1 MDINLYTRALPNAT
15 PCLPS
20 ALYSI
25 IYCIMTLLKCYS
37 LNQKKLIK
45 LYCWSFLVTSTSK
58 YLKHI
63 HKVIYKNDFKRWSYS
78 LRPCITVKM
87 RQMKRH
93 DNMNEHVDYNLNKNS
108 KASELQQ
115 FGIEEKFS
123 QLADGKFLSL

>member
-1 MDINLYTRALPNAT
+1 MDINLYIRALPNAT

-25 IYCIMTLLKCYS
+25 IYCIMRLLKCYS
-37 LNQKKLIK
+37 LNQKKLVK
-45 LYCWSFLVTSTSK
+45 LCYWSFLVTSISK

-63 HKVIYKNDFKRWSYS
+63 YSVIYKNDFKRQSYP
-78 LRPCITVKM
+78 LRACITIKT

-108 KASELQQ
+108 KASQLQQ
-115 FGIEEKFS
+115 FGIKENFL